1 MYVNLVISLFERAC
15 YTKDMGFWEKIF
27 KKSVKE
33 SQLLPALRFF
43 NTLSGQ
49 KEDFKPIKN
58 GEVKMYN
65 CGPTVY
71 DFVHI
76 GNLRSFLLADLLK
89 RIFLERGF
97 KVKQVINATD
107 IGHLVSDGDAGE
119 DKMTKALKR
128 ENKPITLEAMRELG
142 GFYLSAFKKDLAD
155 LNVNTKDTIFPR
167 ASDHIPEQIALIQTL
182 MEKGYGYKISDG
194 LYFDTTKFPT
204 YGELGNK
211 KQQQLEV
218 GARVEKNPEKL
229 HPTDFA
235 LWKFSQGLGWNS
247 PWGKG
252 FPGWHIEC
260 SAMSMKYLGKH
271 FDIHTGGI
279 DLLGTHH
286 PNEIAQ
292 SEAATNRKFV
302 NYWLHNEF
310 ITIESRK
317 ISKSLGNTVTLKN
330 IADRGFSPLAYRLW
344 LLSAHYRSPA
354 NFTWEVL
361 EGADKALFRLKKLLV
376 EEWGTKIGKVDTDYT
391 QKFSAAMSDDLD
403 TPKALALLWD
413 LVKDKDIVNENKRA
427 TILYF
432 DKIFGLGLADRAA
445 LSKEMKMMQLSPEK
459 CPSAIKMLI
468 DEREEARR
476 EQDFQK
482 ADQIRQELANKGY
495 QVKDTPAGSE
505 LHILRDVNKAKKV

>member
-1 MYVNLVISLFERAC
+1 
-15 YTKDMGFWEKIF
+15 MGFWEKIF
-27 KKSVKE
+27 RKAIKE
-33 SQLLPALRFF
+33 PRSLPSLKFF
-43 NTLSGQ
+43 NTLTGQ
-49 KEDFKPIKN
+49 KEEFKPIKAN
-58 GEVKMYN
+58 EVTMYH

-107 IGHLVSDGDAGE
+107 IGHLVTDGDTGE
-119 DKMTKALKR
+119 DKMTKALRR

-142 GFYLSAFKKDLAD
+142 GFYLSAFKKDLAT

-167 ASDHIPEQIALIQTL
+167 ASDHVAEQIALIQTL
-182 MEKGYGYKISDG
+182 MEKGYGYKTSDG

-218 GARVEKNPEKL
+218 VARVEKNPEKINQ
-229 HPTDFA
+229 TDFA
-235 LWKFSQGLGWNS
+235 LWKFDQNLGWSS
-247 PWGKG
+247 PWSNSTSPSGRG

-292 SEAATNRKFV
+292 SEAATNKKFV

-310 ITIESRK
+310 ISIESRK
-317 ISKSLGNTVTLKN
+317 ISKSLGNAVTLKN

-344 LLSAHYRSPA
+344 LLGIHYRSPA
-354 NFTWEVL
+354 NFTWEAL
-361 EGADKALFRLKKLLV
+361 EGVDKALFRLKKLLV
-376 EEWGTKIGKVDTDYT
+376 EELGTKTGKIDANYT
-391 QKFSAAMSDDLD
+391 EKFSSAVSDDLD

-413 LVKDKDIVNENKRA
+413 LVKDKNITNENKRA

-432 DKIFGLGLADRAA
+432 DKILGLGLENRAA
-445 LSKEMKMMQLSPEK
+445 LSKEMKMAQLPPEK
-459 CPSAIKMLI
+459 WSDAIKTLM
-468 DEREEARR
+468 DEREKARR
-476 EQDFQK
+476 EQNFVR
-482 ADQIRQELANKGY
+482 ADRIRQELANKGY
-495 QVKDTPAGSE
+495 QIKDTPRGPE
-505 LHILRDVNKAKKV
+505 LHIIRDTNRAKKV

>member
-1 MYVNLVISLFERAC
+1 MAIIPLLRKAR
-15 YTKDMGFWEKIF
+15 YTRNMGFWEKIF
-27 KKSVKE
+27 RKAVLE
-33 SQLLPALRFF
+33 SQPLPTVRFF
-43 NTLSGQ
+43 NTLTNQ
-49 KEDFKPIKN
+49 KEEFKPIKD
-58 GEVKMYN
+58 GEVTMYN

-89 RIFLERGF
+89 RIFLERGL
-97 KVKQVINATD
+97 KVRQVINATD
-107 IGHLVSDGDAGE
+107 IGHLVTDGDAGE
-119 DKMTKALKR
+119 DKMTKALRR

-142 GFYLSAFKKDLAD
+142 GFYLSAFKKDLAE
-155 LNVNTKDTIFPR
+155 LNVNTRDTIFPL

-182 MEKGYGYKISDG
+182 MEKGYGYKTSDG
-194 LYFDTTKFPT
+194 LYFDTTKFPA

-211 KQQQLEV
+211 KQQQLEM
-218 GARVEKNPEKL
+218 GARLEKNPEKINL
-229 HPTDFA
+229 ADFA
-235 LWKFSQGLGWNS
+235 LWKFSQELGWNA

-292 SEAATNRKFV
+292 SEAATNKKFV

-344 LLSAHYRSPA
+344 LLGAHYRSPI

-361 EGADKALFRLKKLLV
+361 AGADKTLFRLKKLLV
-376 EEWGTKIGKVDTDYT
+376 EELGAKTGKVDTNYAE
-391 QKFSAAMSDDLD
+391 KFALAISDDLD

-413 LVKDKDIVNENKRA
+413 LVKDKNIANENKRA
-427 TILYF
+427 TIIYF
-432 DKIFGLGLADRAA
+432 DRIFGLGLEDRAA
-445 LSKEMKMMQLSPEK
+445 LSKEMKMSQLSPEK
-459 CPSAIKMLI
+459 WSSAVKVLM
-468 DEREEARR
+468 DEREKARLER
-476 EQDFQK
+476 NFAR
-482 ADQIRQELANKGY
+482 ADQIRQELAGKGY
-495 QVKDTPAGSE
+495 QIKDTPTGPE
-505 LHILRDVNKAKKV
+505 LRIIRAVNRAKRV

>member
-1 MYVNLVISLFERAC
+1 MAIIPLLRKAR
-15 YTKDMGFWEKIF
+15 YTRNMGFWEKIF
-27 KKSVKE
+27 RKAVLE
-33 SQLLPALRFF
+33 SQPLPTVRFF
-43 NTLSGQ
+43 NTLTNQ
-49 KEDFKPIKN
+49 KEEFKPIKD
-58 GEVKMYN
+58 GEVTMYN

-89 RIFLERGF
+89 RIFLERGL
-97 KVKQVINATD
+97 KVRQVINATD
-107 IGHLVSDGDAGE
+107 IGHLVTDGDAGE
-119 DKMTKALKR
+119 DKMTKALRR

-142 GFYLSAFKKDLAD
+142 GFYLSAFKKDLAE
-155 LNVNTKDTIFPR
+155 LNVNTRDTIFPL
-167 ASDHIPEQIALIQTL
+167 ASNHIPEQIALIQTL
-182 MEKGYGYKISDG
+182 MEKGYGYKTSDG
-194 LYFDTTKFPT
+194 LYFDTTKFPA

-211 KQQQLEV
+211 KQQQLEM
-218 GARVEKNPEKL
+218 GARLEKNPEKINL
-229 HPTDFA
+229 ADFA
-235 LWKFSQGLGWNS
+235 LWKFSQELGWNA

-292 SEAATNRKFV
+292 SEAATNKKFV

-344 LLSAHYRSPA
+344 LLGAHYRSPI

-361 EGADKALFRLKKLLV
+361 AGADKTLFRLKKLLV
-376 EEWGTKIGKVDTDYT
+376 EELGAKTGKVDANYAE
-391 QKFSAAMSDDLD
+391 KFALAISDDLD

-413 LVKDKDIVNENKRA
+413 LVKDKNIANENKRA
-427 TILYF
+427 TIIYF
-432 DKIFGLGLADRAA
+432 DRIFGLGLEDRAA
-445 LSKEMKMMQLSPEK
+445 LSKEMKMAQLLPEK
-459 CPSAIKMLI
+459 WSSAVKVLI
-468 DEREEARR
+468 DEREKARC
-476 EQDFQK
+476 EQNFQK
-482 ADQIRQELANKGY
+482 ADTIRQELAQKGY
-495 QVKDTPAGSE
+495 QVKDTPKGPE
-505 LHILRDVNKAKKV
+505 LHILRDVNRAKRV

>member
-1 MYVNLVISLFERAC
+1 MG
-15 YTKDMGFWEKIF
+15 MGFWEKMF
-27 KKSVKE
+27 RKAVLE
-33 SQLLPALRFF
+33 PLPLPAVRFF

-49 KEDFKPIKN
+49 KEEFKPIKEK
-58 GEVKMYN
+58 EVAMYH

-119 DKMTKALKR
+119 DKMLKALRR
-128 ENKPITLEAMRELG
+128 ENKPITLEAMLELG

-155 LNVNTKDTIFPR
+155 LNVNTKETIFPR
-167 ASDHIPEQIALIQTL
+167 ASDHVPEQIALVQTL
-182 MEKGYGYKISDG
+182 MEKGYGYKTSDG
-194 LYFDTTKFPT
+194 LYFDTAKFPT
-204 YGELGNK
+204 YGALGNK
-211 KQQQLEV
+211 KQQHLEV
-218 GARVEKNPEKL
+218 GLPADRRGARIEKNPEKINQ
-229 HPTDFA
+229 TDFA
-235 LWKFSQGLGWNS
+235 LWKFNGELGWNS
-247 PWGKG
+247 PWGRG

-310 ITIESRK
+310 ISIESRK
-317 ISKSLGNTVTLKN
+317 ISKSLGNTVSLKN

-344 LLSAHYRSPA
+344 LLGVHYRSPA
-354 NFTWEVL
+354 NFTWEAL
-361 EGADKALFRLKKLLV
+361 AGADKALFRLKKLLV
-376 EEWGTKIGKVDTDYT
+376 EELGAKTGKVATDYAE
-391 QKFSAAMSDDLD
+391 KFSEAVSDDLD
-403 TPKALALLWD
+403 TPKVLALLWD
-413 LVKDKDIVNENKRA
+413 LVKDKNITNENKRA

-432 DKIFGLGLADRAA
+432 DKIFGLGLEDRAA
-445 LSKEMKMMQLSPEK
+445 LSKEMKMTQLPLEK
-459 CPSAIKMLI
+459 WSSAVKALME
-468 DEREEARR
+468 EREKARR
-476 EQDFQK
+476 EQNFVR
-482 ADQIRQELANKGY
+482 ADQIRQELASKSY
-495 QVKDTPAGSE
+495 QIKDTNTGPE
-505 LHILRDVNKAKKV
+505 LHIIRDANRAKKV

>member
-1 MYVNLVISLFERAC
+1 MKAAKEPQSLPV
-15 YTKDMGFWEKIF
+15 
-27 KKSVKE
+27 VK
-33 SQLLPALRFF
+33 FF
-43 NTLSGQ
+43 NTLSGR
-49 KEDFKPIKN
+49 KEDFQPIKA
-58 GEVKMYN
+58 GVVHMYN

-89 RIFLERGF
+89 RTFLERGF

-119 DKMTKALKR
+119 DKMTKALRR

-142 GFYLSAFKKDLAD
+142 GFYLSAFKKDLSD
-155 LNVNTKDTIFPR
+155 LNVNTRETIFPR
-167 ASDHIPEQIALIQTL
+167 ASDHIPEQIALVQTL
-182 MEKGYGYKISDG
+182 MEKGYGYKTSDG
-194 LYFDTTKFPT
+194 LYFDTARFPA

-218 GARVEKNPEKL
+218 GARVEKNSEKVN
-229 HPTDFA
+229 PTDFA
-235 LWKFSQGLGWNS
+235 LWKFDQNLGWQS
-247 PWGKG
+247 PWGRG

-292 SEAATNRKFV
+292 SEAATNKKFV

-310 ITIESRK
+310 ITIEGRK
-317 ISKSLGNTVTLKN
+317 ISKSLGNTVSLKN

-344 LLSAHYRSPA
+344 LLGVHYRSPA
-354 NFTWEVL
+354 NFTWEAL
-361 EGADKALFRLKKLLV
+361 AGADKALFRLKKLLV
-376 EEWGTKIGKVDTDYT
+376 EEWTVKSGKVNSNYLE
-391 QKFSAAMSDDLD
+391 KFWAAISDDLD
-403 TPKALALLWD
+403 TPKAIALMWD
-413 LVKDKDIVNENKRA
+413 LVKDKNVSNEDKRA
-427 TILYF
+427 TIIYF
-432 DKIFGLGLADRAA
+432 DKIFGLGLENRDQLA
-445 LSKEMKMMQLSPEK
+445 KEMKMMQLSLEK
-459 CPSAIKMLI
+459 WPSAIKMLI

-476 EQDFQK
+476 EQNFAK
-482 ADQIRQELANKGY
+482 ADQIRKDLETKGY
-495 QVKDTPAGSE
+495 QIKDMPEGPE
-505 LHILRDVNKAKKV
+505 LHLLRDANRAKKV

>member
-1 MYVNLVISLFERAC
+1 MKTA
-15 YTKDMGFWEKIF
+15 
-27 KKSVKE
+27 KE
-33 SQLLPALRFF
+33 PQPLSAVRFF

-49 KEDFKPIKN
+49 KEDFKPIKE
-58 GEVKMYN
+58 GEVNMYH

-89 RIFLERGF
+89 RVFTERRF
-97 KVKQVINATD
+97 IIKQVINATD

-128 ENKPITLEAMRELG
+128 ENKPITLEAMRDLG

-155 LNVNTKDTIFPR
+155 LNVNTKDTTFPL

-194 LYFDTTKFPT
+194 LYFDTVKFST

-218 GARVEKNPEKL
+218 GARVEENTEKINPA
-229 HPTDFA
+229 DFA
-235 LWKFSQGLGWNS
+235 LWKFSDDLGWNS

-292 SEAATNRKFV
+292 SEAATNKKFV

-310 ITIESRK
+310 ITIEGRK
-317 ISKSLGNTVTLKN
+317 ISKSLGNTVSLKN
-330 IADRGFSPLAYRLW
+330 IAGRGFSPLAYRLW
-344 LLSAHYRSPA
+344 LLSAHYRSPV

-376 EEWGTKIGKVDTDYT
+376 EEWGIKLGKINTDYSE
-391 QKFSAAMSDDLD
+391 KFSAAISDDLD

-413 LVKDKDIVNENKRA
+413 VVKDKNLAKEDKRA

-445 LSKEMKMMQLSPEK
+445 LSKEMKMSQLSPEK
-459 CPSAIKMLI
+459 WPSAIKTLI

-476 EQDFQK
+476 EQNFAK
-482 ADQIRQELANKGY
+482 ADTIRKELAQKGY
-495 QVKDTPAGSE
+495 QVKDTPTGPE
-505 LHILRDVNKAKKV
+505 LHK